1 MYITCAEFAHQFL
14 FLFPLKR
21 SKLSPVSPI
30 LSKQIHTFIQ
40 NTFAIIMSE
49 SISALE
55 RVWEEARNILI
66 EAITKVVMEHG
77 EDFHEHYDY
86 YRDDFGI
93 DEEETEENTKVLK
106 IIDIY
111 NHGGCCF
118 PQAFIQ
124 HVIFPDKDKESRI
137 NWLSIAFW
145 GLYVVEENGKLL
157 LKYYLFYNEG
167 MEYDSDISDPDH
179 NYASNLSLHELEM
192 LCGYLMAY
200 VEQMGQLIL

>member
-1 MYITCAEFAHQFL
+1 
-14 FLFPLKR
+14 
-21 SKLSPVSPI
+21 
-30 LSKQIHTFIQ
+30 
-40 NTFAIIMSE
+40 MSE
-49 SISALE
+49 SISALQ
-55 RVWEEARNILI
+55 RALEEACDTLV
-66 EAITKVVMEHG
+66 ATMLQVVMEHG

-86 YRDDFGI
+86 YRDEFGI

-106 IIDIY
+106 IIDIF

-118 PQAFIQ
+118 PQALIQ
-124 HVIFPDKDKESRI
+124 HVIFSDMDKESRI
-137 NWLSIAFW
+137 NWLSIAFG
-145 GLYVVEENGKLL
+145 GLYVVEVDGKLL

-200 VEQMGQLIL
+200 VEQMGQL

>member
-1 MYITCAEFAHQFL
+1 MFITCAEFAHQFL

-21 SKLSPVSPI
+21 SKLSPISPI
-30 LSKQIHTFIQ
+30 LSKQIRTFIQ

-49 SISALE
+49 SISTLE

-118 PQAFIQ
+118 PQALIQ
-124 HVIFPDKDKESRI
+124 HVIFSDKDKESRI
-137 NWLSIAFW
+137 NWLSIAFG
-145 GLYVVEENGKLL
+145 GLYVVEVDGKLL

-179 NYASNLSLHELEM
+179 DYASNLSLHELEI
-192 LCGYLMAY
+192 LSGYLMAY
-200 VEQMGQLIL
+200 VEQMGPL